1 MKESRKIQSK
11 KRNVNGKSLAKK
23 LFLGMVMFL
32 VFFIV
37 FCVPVLKIYGSSMEP
52 TLEPGQIVLSM
63 PKQEVKNGDVIAF
76 WHGKKLLVRRVI
88 AQGGQEVDMDENGKL
103 SVDGQVLKKPI

>member
-63 PKQEVKNGDVIAF
+63 PKQEVKK
-76 WHGKKLLVRRVI
+76 WRCHCLLAR
-88 AQGGQEVDMDENGKL
+88 
-103 SVDGQVLKKPI
+103 

>member
-32 VFFIV
+32 VFFMV
-37 FCVPVLKIYGSSMEP
+37 FLRACFKDLWFI
-52 TLEPGQIVLSM
+52 
-63 PKQEVKNGDVIAF
+63 
-76 WHGKKLLVRRVI
+76 
-88 AQGGQEVDMDENGKL
+88 
-103 SVDGQVLKKPI
+103 DGTHFRARSNCSKHA